1 MTLTEIDAFFTFH
14 LARKTLLLT
23 EEVFRV
29 RYNTALQLTQGK
41 LESAAGGA
49 APTIAILRP
58 CHLLNFVLSLMTQG
72 QIRYPIFGNTLGR
85 ACPSRVRCP
94 VFLPRDWHGGL
105 GDDDFTIPIVPIRR
119 SRMETAYD
127 PRKLPTFDLYATGVP
142 VGVLTGSPPMTP
154 GSRKPSN

>member
-1 MTLTEIDAFFTFH
+1 MMFVLM
-14 LARKTLLLT
+14 LSMLLL
-23 EEVFRV
+23 ELLHAAV
-29 RYNTALQLTQGK
+29 TA
-41 LESAAGGA
+41 AAGGA

-58 CHLLNFVLSLMTQG
+58 CHLLNFVLSLMTEG

-85 ACPSRVRCP
+85 ACLSQVRFLD
-94 VFLPRDWHGGL
+94 FLPRNWHGGL

-119 SRMETAYD
+119 SRMETAYV

-142 VGVLTGSPPMTP
+142 VGVLTGSPPMNP

>member
-1 MTLTEIDAFFTFH
+1 MPP
-14 LARKTLLLT
+14 LLLLYRYCYT
-23 EEVFRV
+23 E
-29 RYNTALQLTQGK
+29 ALSPLKSHDT
-41 LESAAGGA
+41 GA
-49 APTIAILRP
+49 NYATLFKAL
-58 CHLLNFVLSLMTQG
+58 V
-72 QIRYPIFGNTLGR
+72 FGNTLGR

-119 SRMETAYD
+119 PRMEAAYD
-127 PRKLPTFDLYATGVP
+127 PWKLPTFDLYATGVP